1 MYTARTPEF
10 EVINAGNAQSREEV
24 VRFLARNGLGID
36 DDIAQFIVAR
46 YQRHL
51 VACTGIAGN
60 TLKCIAVDA
69 GWRGTSLILTLIHEA
84 ELQAA
89 QNGEHQLF
97 LFTCPG
103 LC

>member
-97 LFTCPG
+97 LFTC
-103 LC
+103 